1 MQRSKLVFGL
11 VAVAAIMM
19 FAASSFAQTN
29 LTAFGN
35 ASAAEIASGRT
46 VAAYDPTSS
55 GAGLLI
61 SGANLAQAPL
71 TTTMLKI
78 AYGVP
83 ITSSPAAVSFGAPAW
98 TGLNV
103 GGPIAI
109 SGGTGLFAGA
119 TISTINYSSGLLTI
133 TLPSSAA
140 TTASGS
146 FRVTGVKLDVSGSTA
161 TSIVPTLSLDN
172 TANNYVLSTSSI
184 AVINSLAAGVGSLT
198 NAPVKSSTT
207 NPGPI
212 TILTNGTNVQA
223 TTYITVKAG
232 AAGVWR
238 MTDQDAGLSQMQNAT
253 KIRLTFT
260 GIPVGVTLGTFTVT
274 GGSGTWTASASSVTS
289 ANNTLNLQPTTDQDL
304 TSTDSVQLQIG
315 TSTTAGV
322 TYTSGTKPAA
332 GSITV
337 TATMFPIGIGLD
349 TTVSPNAPPTSGD
362 GLLYPRFV
370 DSEVGPTTIAN
381 IISAQTQLLIPYAVT
396 AGNYDT
402 GIAIANTTSDPY
414 GGSSAGGATAGSGNL
429 IFTFYPTNVSAGGAA
444 ASFTYS
450 TGTGKLG
457 GFQGMSA
464 DGTVASG
471 ATVSGNLSQ
480 LLTAAGQT
488 SGQFFGY
495 IFVQTNFLNAH
506 GVAYIYNGSFFTSA
520 TSVLVLPNP
529 LAGGTSARSAE
540 VGLNN

>member
-11 VAVAAIMM
+11 VALAAIMM
-19 FAASSFAQTN
+19 FSASSFAQTN
-29 LTAFGN
+29 ITAFGN
-35 ASAAEIASGRT
+35 GSAAEIATGRT
-46 VAAYDPTSS
+46 VDSYDPTSA
-55 GAGLLI
+55 GAGILI

-83 ITSSPAAVSFGAPAW
+83 ITSIPAPGTYGSPAW
-98 TGLNV
+98 TVVTSV
-103 GGPIAI
+103 GGPISI
-109 SGGTGLFAGA
+109 SGATGLFAGA
-119 TISTINYSSGLLTI
+119 VISTVNYSSGILTI
-133 TLPSSAA
+133 TLPPSAA

-161 TSIVPTLSLDN
+161 TSITPALSLDN
-172 TANNYVLSTSSI
+172 TANNYVLSTSSVTAI
-184 AVINSLAAGVGSLT
+184 SSLAAGVGSLT
-198 NAPVKSSTT
+198 NAPRSSTTT
-207 NPGPI
+207 NPGPF
-212 TILTNGTNVQA
+212 TILTNGTNVQP

-232 AAGVWR
+232 AAGLYR
-238 MTDQDAGLSQMQNAT
+238 FTDQDAGLTSQQNPT
-253 KIRLTFT
+253 KVRLTFT
-260 GIPVGVTLGTFTVT
+260 GIPTGVTLGTLTVSSS
-274 GGSGTWTASASSVTS
+274 SGTWAASASSITT
-289 ANNTLNLQPTTDQDL
+289 ANNTINLAPTVDVDL
-304 TSTDSVQLQIG
+304 TSAASVQLLIG
-315 TSTTAGV
+315 GI
-322 TYTSGTKPAA
+322 TYTSGTKPSA

-349 TTVSPNAPPTSGD
+349 TTVTPNAPPTSGD

-370 DSEVGPTTIAN
+370 DSEVGPVTVGN

-414 GGSSAGGATAGSGNL
+414 GGSANGGATAGAGNL
-429 IFTFYPTNVSAGGAA
+429 NFTFYPTNVSAGGAA

-450 TGTGKLG
+450 TATGKLG

-529 LAGGTSARSAE
+529 LAGGTSVRASE